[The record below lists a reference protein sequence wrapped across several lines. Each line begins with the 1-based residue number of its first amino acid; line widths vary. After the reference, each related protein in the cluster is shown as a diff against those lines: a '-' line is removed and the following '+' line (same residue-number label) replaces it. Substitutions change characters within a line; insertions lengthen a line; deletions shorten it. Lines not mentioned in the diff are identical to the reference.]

1 MVKVIGE
8 EDASLITL
16 DTYKR
21 DTNNGEAF
29 NLSKSFNGRVGDEQV
44 PLLVKFLERGKTQQF
59 NDELVPFISGYVG
72 ERLDEHNIVT
82 ADTGIPVSYTGTRDD
97 IMAMGMVKM
106 NLPGTMFPQEGYF
119 YGFLGLETPD
129 HSKRVSTF
137 SVWFHVY
144 NGNPDMFVNRQ
155 PFRTELQK
163 LLDESEIM
171 IETQIGKVKTEWENL
186 QAKILEM
193 IKQGN
198 TDLTSLNTRIGLAE
212 DRLDQYEKDLAAGKG
227 VNQADLDSALNEV
240 KDDVDGAVD
249 KVTGGLTYLSDD
261 MMTDIDGGYTD
272 LQKLKEFKNSIDT
285 DSSLTRI
292 AFATDTHH
300 EIESNWRP
308 HMTSGLRHVLNPM
321 YVQDVVDAVI
331 FNGDNINNGGGGD
344 KAVANYLVQDFS
356 TTVRSLV
363 DSDTPVLINKGNH
376 DNNYKDATVYDDWR
390 SLPSQVLTNAEL
402 AHYYG
407 YDIKDDR
414 IIRDGN
420 SAYCYLDLPNNVR
433 MYMLDSYDT
442 PETLDSD
449 GYLDFNA
456 RQNSIYSQKQL
467 QWLAN
472 TLDPDKTTVFFAHNP
487 VEQVFGTGN
496 ANNEINHDVLHQLLN
511 GFASGSSGTIN
522 GTTGITV
529 KYAFDYAGTIAGVF
543 TGHLHKSSMVVDND
557 INYVQTT
564 CQAVYADGDH
574 REERA
579 NKFGTYEE
587 DAFDVIEIDPVKKHV
602 KLKRYGYGRNRE
614 YDY

>member
-1 MVKVIGE
+1 MSMYLKFRIGKDKRRLVPINGFELNDADSNNPQWIQGRQNEDGGRQVFVDLEDEDGSPVNLTGANAIFKGVLPGGEYKIWDHKHSTIIDAQAGRFRYTFPKRAMAIAGSYKQAFFEIYREGNKLATLEFNFEVLADLVE
-8 EDASLITL
+8 ENIIPSDYITPFEDL
-16 DTYKR
+16 YGKLK
-21 DTNNGEAF
+21 EY
-29 NLSKSFNGRVGDEQV
+29 
-44 PLLVKFLERGKTQQF
+44 LVKFNGDFETAMAQWKKDVADLITELNADVSGINLTITEIKTQLSALE
-59 NDELVPFISGYVG
+59 DKIK
-72 ERLDEHNIVT
+72 
-82 ADTGIPVSYTGTRDD
+82 AD
-97 IMAMGMVKM
+97 
-106 NLPGTMFPQEGYF
+106 
-119 YGFLGLETPD
+119 GL
-129 HSKRVSTF
+129 
-137 SVWFHVY
+137 
-144 NGNPDMFVNRQ
+144 
-155 PFRTELQK
+155 
-163 LLDESEIM
+163 
-171 IETQIGKVKTEWENL
+171 
-186 QAKILEM
+186 
-193 IKQGN
+193 
-198 TDLTSLNTRIGLAE
+198 LT
-212 DRLDQYEKDLAAGKG
+212 
-227 VNQADLDSALNEV
+227 QADLDVALADVLKSVNE
-240 KDDVDGAVD
+240 AVEA
-249 KVTGGLTYLSDD
+249 VTGGLTYLSDD
-261 MMTDIDGGYTD
+261 MMTDVNGGYTD
-272 LQKLKEFKNSIDT
+272 LQKLKDFKNSIDT
-285 DSSLTRI
+285 DAGLTRI

-363 DSDTPVLINKGNH
+363 ESDTPVLINKGNH

-407 YDIKDDR
+407 YDVKDDR
-414 IIRDGN
+414 IIRDGS
-420 SAYCYLDLPNNVR
+420 SAYCYIDLPNNVR

-472 TLDPDKTTVFFAHNP
+472 TLNPDKTTVFFAHNP

-496 ANNEINHDVLHQLLN
+496 AYNEWNHDVLHQLLN
-511 GFASGSSGTIN
+511 AFAAGSSGTIN
-522 GTTGITV
+522 GATGITV
-529 KYAFDYAGTIAGVF
+529 KYTFEHAGTIAGVF

-579 NKFGTYEE
+579 NKFGTYQE

-602 KLKRYGYGRNRE
+602 KLKRYGYGEDRE

>member
-1 MVKVIGE
+1 MEVMTFNIDKDRRNLVDDKQNFSIDFHDSKYNWLQARQYEESMRQVEVHVVHGNGSPVDLTGMNPVFEGWMPEGLYRIIDAKHSVMIDAQNGIFRFDFPAPAFQIAGSYKQAFFRLMKDGKSVTTLEFSLEVLADKVISG
-8 EDASLITL
+8 
-16 DTYKR
+16 
-21 DTNNGEAF
+21 
-29 NLSKSFNGRVGDEQV
+29 
-44 PLLVKFLERGKTQQF
+44 
-59 NDELVPFISGYVG
+59 LVPSDYITPFEDEYDKLIAIVEKADSKFAEQLIEWKNEFNKIIGDLNGDYISIKSLADALDA
-72 ERLDEHNIVT
+72 RLKTLEDKIK
-82 ADTGIPVSYTGTRDD
+82 AD
-97 IMAMGMVKM
+97 
-106 NLPGTMFPQEGYF
+106 
-119 YGFLGLETPD
+119 GL
-129 HSKRVSTF
+129 
-137 SVWFHVY
+137 
-144 NGNPDMFVNRQ
+144 
-155 PFRTELQK
+155 
-163 LLDESEIM
+163 
-171 IETQIGKVKTEWENL
+171 
-186 QAKILEM
+186 
-193 IKQGN
+193 
-198 TDLTSLNTRIGLAE
+198 LT
-212 DRLDQYEKDLAAGKG
+212 
-227 VNQADLDSALNEV
+227 QADLDKSLIDIMQ
-240 KDDVDGAVD
+240 KVDNSVEQ
-249 KVTGGLTYLSDD
+249 VTGGLTYLSDD

-272 LQKLKEFKNSIDT
+272 LSKLKKFKDSIDT
-285 DSSLTRI
+285 DTNLTRI

-363 DSDTPVLINKGNH
+363 ESDTPVLINKGNH
-376 DNNYKDATVYDDWR
+376 DNNYKDATVYNDWR

-407 YDIKDDR
+407 YDVKDDR

-420 SAYCYLDLPNNVR
+420 SAYCYLDLPNNIR
-433 MYMLDSYDT
+433 MYVLDSYDT

-496 ANNEINHDVLHQLLN
+496 AYNEWNHDVLHQLLN
-511 GFASGSSGTIN
+511 AFAAGSSGTIN
-522 GTTGITV
+522 GATGITV
-529 KYAFDYAGTIAGVF
+529 KYTFEHAGTIAGVF

-602 KLKRYGYGRNRE
+602 KLKRYGYGEDRE